1 MKYDAGFKIQFRTI
15 ISVAISE
22 KHVKHLYQEYSSIF
36 QHSKITVFKE
46 ICELE
51 KIMQKSL
58 TVKNA
63 IAAAIYFAKT

>member
-22 KHVKHLYQEYSSIF
+22 KHVKHLYQEYSSTF

-51 KIMQKSL
+51 KSL

-63 IAAAIYFAKT
+63 IAAAIYFARM

>member
-22 KHVKHLYQEYSSIF
+22 KHVKHLYQEYSSTF

-46 ICELE
+46 IRELE

-58 TVKNA
+58 TVKYA
-63 IAAAIYFAKT
+63 IAAAIYFAKM